1 MSMLMKLQQY
11 LDTHHV
17 GYQVL
22 AHPTA
27 YTAQE
32 VARLQHIPGR
42 EMAKVV
48 MVKTREGTPL
58 MLVLPATHR
67 VDFHAL
73 DHELHT
79 QAALEEEREFRVL
92 FPDCETGAE
101 PPFGN
106 LFNLETLVDT
116 SLTDDEEIIFNA
128 GSHRETLRMRYVD
141 YAALV
146 HPRIA
151 TFARP
156 L

>member
-1 MSMLMKLQQY
+1 MTMLMTLQEY
-11 LDTHHV
+11 LDAHHV
-17 GYQVL
+17 GYQVM
-22 AHPTA
+22 AHPLA

-48 MVKTREGTPL
+48 MVKTAEGTSM

-67 VDFHAL
+67 VDFTAL
-73 DHELHT
+73 DTVLHT
-79 QAALEEEREFRVL
+79 QATLEEEREFRAL

-106 LFNLETLVDT
+106 LFHLETLVDT
-116 SLTDDEEIIFNA
+116 SLTKDDEILFNA
-128 GSHRETLRMRYVD
+128 GSHRETLRMRYAD
-141 YAALV
+141 YAELV

-151 TFARP
+151 SFARAR
-156 L
+156 